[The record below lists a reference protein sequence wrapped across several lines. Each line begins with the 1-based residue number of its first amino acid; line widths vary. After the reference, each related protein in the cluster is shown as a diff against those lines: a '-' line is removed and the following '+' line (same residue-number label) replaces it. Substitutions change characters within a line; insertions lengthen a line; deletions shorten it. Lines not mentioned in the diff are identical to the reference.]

1 MYKDTLSNLL
11 NYSKN
16 IPKLDAEYFKI
27 RCKIVLENINFRP
40 VMMQRDP
47 RISSKMQDNS
57 IDTFLVDRKRNRIK
71 RNTHNIL

>member
-40 VMMQRDP
+40 VMMQRDLLH
-47 RISSKMQDNS
+47 KM
-57 IDTFLVDRKRNRIK
+57 
-71 RNTHNIL
+71 